1 MIAKTGERVSKN
13 KNQNQSKKGREGFDS
28 HYSEVYQDRWSSIKA
43 ALSTPARKVARV
55 NPFADRA
62 QIERRSKELRRLRFG
77 EVEAFDLPTDVRFE
91 PEPDCH
97 GLLDFY
103 LMDPSSIFAALLC
116 EVKEGMEVLD
126 LCAAPG
132 GKSLLL
138 AERIG
143 ASGSLTC
150 NELSPQRRARLRA
163 VLEDYLPQHRLNQVR
178 VTGHDGS
185 RWCLHETEA
194 FDCILLDAPCSGER
208 HLLANA
214 EELSQWSQARSKNLS
229 VRQYAL
235 LASALAVVRPGGR
248 IVYSTCSISPLEN
261 DSVIARL
268 LKKRPGEVRIV
279 DEMPTGFEFA
289 EKTEFGWTILPD
301 RSNYGP
307 LYAAALER
315 V

>member
-1 MIAKTGERVSKN
+1 MGKNQN
-13 KNQNQSKKGREGFDS
+13 KNQNNKGPEGFES
-28 HYSEVYQDRWSSIKA
+28 HYSDVFQDRWPDLKA
-43 ALSTPARKVARV
+43 ALIAPVQKVARV
-55 NPFADRA
+55 NPFADRE
-62 QIERRSKELRRLRFG
+62 QIERRSQELRRMQFG
-77 EVEAFDLPTDVRFE
+77 DAEAFELVPDARFE
-91 PEPDCH
+91 PEPDRN
-97 GLLDFY
+97 GIYDFY
-103 LMDPSSIFAALLC
+103 LMDPSSIFAPLLC
-116 EVKEGMEVLD
+116 SVKEGMEVLD

-143 ASGSLTC
+143 SEGSLTC

-163 VLEDYLPQHRLNQVR
+163 VLEDYLPKERLNQVR

-194 FDCILLDAPCSGER
+194 FDCVLVDAPCSGER
-208 HLLANA
+208 HLLANSA
-214 EELSQWSQARSKNLS
+214 ELAQWSQARSKNLA

-248 IVYSTCSISPLEN
+248 VVYSTCSISPLEN

-268 LKKRPGEVRIV
+268 MKKRPGVVRIV
-279 DEMPTGFEFA
+279 REKPPGFDFA
-289 EKTEFGWTILPD
+289 EKTEFGWMILPD
-301 RSNYGP
+301 RSGYGP